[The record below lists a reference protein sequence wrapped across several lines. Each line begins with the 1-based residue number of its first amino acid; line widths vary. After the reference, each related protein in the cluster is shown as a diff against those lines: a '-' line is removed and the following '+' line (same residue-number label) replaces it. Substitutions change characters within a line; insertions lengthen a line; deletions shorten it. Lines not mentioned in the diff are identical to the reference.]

1 MQFGNR
7 RNDVRFFTANGSITT
22 TEEASVYLRDF
33 DMFISVQLLEDSPAV
48 LSPGTLC
55 EDTGYSCE
63 LKENNYPHYPRMDKV
78 IHCRS
83 DTCVQIVAPGVV
95 VDTRPRSDADAASG
109 TPTADSFGRPR
120 ARSSRLASTIYRR
133 IGGRSVGW

>member
-1 MQFGNR
+1 
-7 RNDVRFFTANGSITT
+7 
-22 TEEASVYLRDF
+22 
-33 DMFISVQLLEDSPAV
+33 MFISVQVLEVSPAV

-55 EDTGYSCE
+55 EDSGYSCE
-63 LKENNYPHYPRMDKV
+63 WKERNYPHYPRMDKV

-109 TPTADSFGRPR
+109 HRPPTAS
-120 ARSSRLASTIYRR
+120 
-133 IGGRSVGW
+133 GGPEQDLPDWLQPFTEGLVEGAWDGETTKGISQVDVEKPA